1 MFPVSLK
8 LDKLEINGK
17 KLYYK
22 YFYYDFEETIIFLHG
37 FGLDYRSWLGQIN
50 PFKNRYNLLI
60 YDQIGYGQSD
70 VPREEPVSAHKD
82 LLSLMNHLNINKA
95 HLVGLSMGG
104 GVVLNFTLTYPD
116 SVSSICVAGSVLDG
130 YIHQQFSSM
139 TKEIWKLNNINQ
151 ARAEWLNLD
160 LFNYILQD
168 DNSNRELFKQMV
180 DDYSGW
186 HWVNNYK
193 VEYLDPPTYFQLD
206 RIKIPTLILVGA
218 NDMDDFISI
227 SEILEKEISDANRI
241 IIPTGHMI
249 NMEDPIRFNMELS
262 KFLSSL

>member
-1 MFPVSLK
+1 MSLK
-8 LDKLEINGK
+8 LDRLEINDK

-22 YFYYDFEETIIFLHG
+22 YFYYNFEDTIIFLHG

-70 VPREEPVSAHKD
+70 DPGEEHVNAHKD
-82 LLSLMNHLNINKA
+82 LLSLMNHLNISKA

-104 GVVLNFTLTYPD
+104 GVVLNFTIAYPD
-116 SVSSICVAGSVLDG
+116 RVSSISLAGSVVDG
-130 YIHQQFSSM
+130 YILREFSSL
-139 TKEIWKLNNINQ
+139 TKEIWKLRDAEK
-151 ARAEWLNLD
+151 ARMEWLKLD
-160 LFNYILQD
+160 LFKYILQD
-168 DNSNRELFKQMV
+168 TKNSEIFKQMM

-186 HWVNNYK
+186 HWVNGYK

-206 RIKIPTLILVGA
+206 RITTPTLVLVGKD
-218 NDMDDFISI
+218 DMSDFISI
-227 SEILEKEISDANRI
+227 SEILEKEIRDANRI
-241 IIPTGHMI
+241 IMPTGHMI
-249 NMEDPIRFNMELS
+249 NMEDPTGFNLELS